1 MVEENFLVGRG
12 VSDVTGE
19 PAGVGML
26 GYGKADQR
34 TEGIYTRLRARA
46 FVIAEPGP
54 DATSRVLL
62 VIAELPLIFESI
74 RRAVLDRLA
83 TRYGDTYT
91 EANVMLT
98 ATHTHCGPGGYSHH
112 LLYNTTTGGFRPAT
126 FAAIVDG
133 MCEAVDRAHADVAPA
148 DLVLT
153 QGELHDASANRSR
166 PAFER
171 NPAADRAHFPDGIDP
186 LVTVL
191 RIERAGQPVGAITW
205 FAVHNTSMTN
215 RNRLISSDNKG
226 YAAYH
231 WERHTHGQDY
241 RSPEPPGWVAAFAQ
255 TNAGDLSP
263 NLNLRPGSGPTD
275 DEFENT
281 RLIGLRQYAAG
292 EALCAAGGEPL
303 PGGVDHRLT
312 TVRLSE
318 VTVRPEFTGDGRAHR
333 TGGPAVGAAA
343 LAGSEEDGPAFP
355 GFHEGR
361 NRFWDALSSRVFYR
375 LSATLRDSQ
384 APKALVFGAR
394 RLNRVRPVV
403 AEHAPL
409 QLLRIGSLYLVG
421 VPAEVTIVAGLR
433 LRRAVAAAV
442 GAELDRVLVA
452 GYSNGYLHYLTTPE
466 EYDSQ
471 QYEGG
476 STLFGRW
483 ELPAVI
489 QTVTGLARALAD
501 GRPVSPG
508 DPPPRLI
515 GLARFGGRLT
525 RTAATR
531 TGTAASPTG
540 TAATRT
546 GTAATRRTEGPDARL
561 GEVLRQPRSGYRAGE
576 RVTATFLAAHPNNDL
591 RRGDSYLEVQGAEP
605 GGGWRAVADD
615 GDWCTR
621 FHWAPGTR
629 RGQRAATATV
639 TWDIPD
645 ATQGRFRLRYLGDAV
660 DPDGTRRAV
669 IGTTAEFEVTDPA
682 PSSPVTSARRP
693 TTARRSGSSAR

>member
-12 VSDVTGE
+12 VADVTGE

-26 GYGKADQR
+26 GYGRADQR
-34 TEGIYTRLRARA
+34 TEGIHTRLRARA

-54 DATSRVLL
+54 GAARRVLL
-62 VIAELPLIFESI
+62 VIAELPLVFESI

-83 TRYGDTYT
+83 SQYGDTYT
-91 EANVMLT
+91 EANLMLT

-133 MCEAVDRAHADVAPA
+133 ICEAVERAHADVAPA
-148 DLVLT
+148 GLVLA

-171 NPAADRAHFPDGIDP
+171 NPAADRGHFPDGIDP

-241 RSPEPPGWVAAFAQ
+241 RSPEPPSWVAAFAQ

-275 DEFENT
+275 DEFENA
-281 RLIGLRQYAAG
+281 RLIGLRQYACA
-292 EALCAAGGEPL
+292 EALCAADGEAL

-375 LSATLRDSQ
+375 LSAGLRDAQ
-384 APKALVFGAR
+384 APKALVFSAR

-421 VPAEVTIVAGLR
+421 VPAEVSIVAGLR

-442 GAELDRVLVA
+442 GPELDRVLVA

-483 ELPAVI
+483 ELPAVT
-489 QTVTGLARALAD
+489 QTVTELAGALAG
-501 GRPVSPG
+501 GRPVPAGES
-508 DPPPRLI
+508 PPRLA
-515 GLARFGGRLT
+515 GLSRFGGRLG
-525 RTAATR
+525 RTAAI
-531 TGTAASPTG
+531 
-540 TAATRT
+540 
-546 GTAATRRTEGPDARL
+546 RTEVPDARL
-561 GEVLRQPRSGYRAGE
+561 GEVLRHPRSSYRAGE
-576 RVTATFLAAHPNNDL
+576 RVSAVFLAAHPNNDL
-591 RRGDSYLEVQGAEP
+591 RRGDSYLEVQRAEP

-621 FHWAPGTR
+621 FHWAPGR
-629 RGQRAATATV
+629 RGQGPGMATV
-639 TWDIPD
+639 SWDIPGG
-645 ATQGRFRLRYLGDAV
+645 TQGRFRLRYLGDAV
-660 DPDGTRRAV
+660 GPDGSRRAV
-669 IGTTAEFEVTDPA
+669 VGTTAEFEVTDPA
-682 PSSPVTSARRP
+682 GTSDGRPRR
-693 TTARRSGSSAR
+693 ARRSGSSAR

>member
-12 VSDVTGE
+12 VADVTGE

-26 GYGKADQR
+26 GYGRADQR
-34 TEGIYTRLRARA
+34 TEGIHTRLRARA
-46 FVIAEPGP
+46 FVIAEPAPG
-54 DATSRVLL
+54 AARRVLL
-62 VIAELPLIFESI
+62 VIAELPLIFESL

-83 TRYGDTYT
+83 TQYGDTYT
-91 EANVMLT
+91 EANMMLT

-133 MCEAVDRAHADVAPA
+133 ICEAVERAHADVAPA
-148 DLVLT
+148 GLVLT

-171 NPAADRAHFPDGIDP
+171 NPAADRGHFPDGIDP

-281 RLIGLRQYAAG
+281 RLIGLRQYACA
-292 EALCAAGGEPL
+292 EALCSADGEPL

-361 NRFWDALSSRVFYR
+361 NRFWDALSTRVFYR
-375 LSATLRDSQ
+375 LSARLRDAQ
-384 APKALVFGAR
+384 APKALVFSAR

-421 VPAEVTIVAGLR
+421 VPAEVSIVAGLR
-433 LRRAVAAAV
+433 LRRAVAAAA

-483 ELPAVI
+483 ELPAVT
-489 QTVTGLARALAD
+489 QMVTELAGALAG
-501 GRPVSPG
+501 GRPIPAGES
-508 DPPPRLI
+508 PPRLA
-515 GLARFGGRLT
+515 GLARFGGRPG
-525 RTAATR
+525 RTAAI
-531 TGTAASPTG
+531 
-540 TAATRT
+540 
-546 GTAATRRTEGPDARL
+546 RTEGPDARR
-561 GEVLRQPRSGYRAGE
+561 GEVLRQPRSRYRAGE
-576 RVTATFLAAHPNNDL
+576 RVSAVFLAAHPNNDL
-591 RRGDSYLEVQGAEP
+591 RRGDSYLEVQCAEP

-621 FHWAPGTR
+621 FHWAPGGK
-629 RGQRAATATV
+629 RGRWSGTATI

-645 ATQGRFRLRYLGDAV
+645 GTQGHFRLRYLGDAV
-660 DPDGTRRAV
+660 DPDGSRRAV
-669 IGTTAEFEVTDPA
+669 SGTTAEFQVTDPA
-682 PSSPVTSARRP
+682 PASSVTSARRP
-693 TTARRSGSSAR
+693 RTVRRSGSSAR

>member
-1 MVEENFLVGRG
+1 MYFMIFGISGESRFFGRGGGVGTSSPVDLGNLPSSASRPRATNGGSRRHDHGQHDGAMVEENFLVGRG

-34 TEGIYTRLRARA
+34 TEGIHTRLRARA
-46 FVIAEPGP
+46 FVISEPGP
-54 DATSRVLL
+54 GASKRVLL

-98 ATHTHCGPGGYSHH
+98 ATHMHCGPGGYSHH

-133 MCEAVDRAHADVAPA
+133 ICEAVDRAHADVAPA

-171 NPAADRAHFPDGIDP
+171 NPAADRAHFPDGVDP

-292 EALCAAGGEPL
+292 EALCAAG
-303 PGGVDHRLT
+303 
-312 TVRLSE
+312 
-318 VTVRPEFTGDGRAHR
+318 
-333 TGGPAVGAAA
+333 
-343 LAGSEEDGPAFP
+343 GPAFP

-483 ELPAVI
+483 ELPAVT
-489 QTVTGLARALAD
+489 QTVTELAGALVA
-501 GRPVSPG
+501 GNPVPPG
-508 DPPPRLI
+508 ETPPRLTPRPSRHTPHP
-515 GLARFGGRLT
+515 ATGG
-525 RTAATR
+525 
-531 TGTAASPTG
+531 
-540 TAATRT
+540 
-546 GTAATRRTEGPDARL
+546 DARL
-561 GEVLRQPRSGYRAGE
+561 GDVWRQPRPSYRAGE
-576 RVTATFLAAHPNNDL
+576 RASAVFVAGDPNADL
-591 RRGDSYLEVQGAEP
+591 RRGESYLEVQRAEP
-605 GGGWRAVADD
+605 DGGWRSVADD
-615 GDWCTR
+615 GDWDTR
-621 FHWAPGTR
+621 FRWT
-629 RGQRAATATV
+629 RGQRVPTA
-639 TWDIPD
+639 
-645 ATQGRFRLRYLGDAV
+645 
-660 DPDGTRRAV
+660 
-669 IGTTAEFEVTDPA
+669 
-682 PSSPVTSARRP
+682 PVP
-693 TTARRSGSSAR
+693 TARIPTAKVPTARIST